1 MRITKLGHACV
12 RLEHEGRVVVIDP
25 GGFTSADAV
34 EGADAVL
41 VTHEHPD
48 HLSPDHLRATPAPV
62 YTIEAVAARIRDDPA
77 LADRVT
83 VVAPGDTL
91 DVAGMSVRV
100 VGRRH
105 AVIHPSLPLFDNSGY
120 VVSAGG
126 TTLFHPGDS
135 FELPGVDVDVLCAP
149 VAGPWLKLAE
159 AMDYVRAVAA
169 PRTLAI
175 HDVPASEIG
184 LGMVDQRLSA
194 YLEPV
199 GGTYTRL
206 QPGQDLDGG

>member
-1 MRITKLGHACV
+1 MRITKFGHACV
-12 RLEHEGRVVVIDP
+12 RLEQAGGSVVIDP
-25 GGFTSADAV
+25 GVFTSADAV
-34 EGADAVL
+34 EGVDAVL

-48 HLSPDHLRATPAPV
+48 HMGVDNLRAADAPV
-62 YTIEAVAARIRDDPA
+62 YTIEAVAARIRDADEG
-77 LADRVT
+77 LAERVT
-83 VVAPGDTL
+83 VVSPGEAL
-91 DVAGMSVRV
+91 EVADMSVRA
-100 VGRRH
+100 VGRKH
-105 AVIHPSLPLFDNSGY
+105 AVIHPSLPTFDNSGFL
-120 VVSAGG
+120 VEAGG

-135 FELPGVDVDVLCAP
+135 FELPGVEVDVLCAP

-159 AMDYVRAVAA
+159 TMDYVRAVAA

-194 YLEPV
+194 HLEPV

-206 QPGQDLDGG
+206 QPGRDLT